1 MRSVALAFL
10 TLGIAFGSTPALAG
24 PPPSLAGTWEGS
36 SSCKLE
42 DADGKESS
50 KSSSTVF
57 ILQAGADGP
66 LVVSIDGTAYSGTF
80 VRSASDPSQG
90 AGAFIKCGT
99 SDATTNGLPNVIE
112 TFHFKVDG
120 SGGGSL
126 KGSGAFVVNG
136 ETVGVCKASWRRTG
150 PFGGKL
156 GGCAP

>member
-1 MRSVALAFL
+1 MRRAISISASRDSRSSGAYPGASKILRSCA
-10 TLGIAFGSTPALAG
+10 STAA
-24 PPPSLAGTWEGS
+24 
-36 SSCKLE
+36 
-42 DADGKESS
+42 
-50 KSSSTVF
+50 
-57 ILQAGADGP
+57 
-66 LVVSIDGTAYSGTF
+66 
-80 VRSASDPSQG
+80 RSASDPSQG

-99 SDATTNGLPNVIE
+99 SDATTNGLLNVIE